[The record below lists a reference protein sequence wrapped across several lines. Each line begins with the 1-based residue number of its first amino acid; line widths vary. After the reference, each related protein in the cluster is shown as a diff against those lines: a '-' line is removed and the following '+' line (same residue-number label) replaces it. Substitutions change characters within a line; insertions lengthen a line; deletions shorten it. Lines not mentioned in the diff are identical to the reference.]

1 MQKREDIYM
10 PDNELLVGLEG
21 LECAN
26 CAAKIER
33 KVKALPEI
41 SDSEVN
47 FMQQSLRVVLGDR
60 SQEKSAVEQIKS
72 IVHSF
77 EPDVKVVKRTAAAVS
92 STGAYKAE
100 ASCNEND
107 GCECQTAFSQDSLLA
122 DSEKQDRKI
131 RTLLFEL
138 LAGAV
143 IFASAF
149 GLEHWG
155 SVPKAVTIILYLL
168 AYLVLGLPVLIKA
181 GSNIIR
187 GKVFDENFLMAI
199 ATIGALAISQWSEA
213 VAVMLFYQV
222 GEYFQSTAVHRSRR
236 SISELLSIRPDYAN
250 VQRGD
255 VLMQVSPESVS
266 IGDTVVVKPGEKVP
280 LDGIV
285 LTGSSA
291 VDTSALTG
299 ESVFRDVEPGDPILS
314 GCINKQ
320 GVLTIQ
326 VTASYGESTVSKII
340 EMVTNAGSRKSKSE
354 NLITRFAA
362 VYTPVVVVAAL
373 LLAVVPPLF
382 FGGSITVWLYRALS
396 FLVISCPCALV
407 ISVPLGYFGGIG
419 AASKRGILVKGSNFL
434 DALYRADTIVFDK
447 TGTLTKG
454 VFSVS
459 KVVPSGK
466 LSETELLGIASVAE
480 AYSDH
485 PIAVSV
491 RMAAR
496 MKEIMFFTPDTGAYT
511 EIAGRGVSVHT
522 EETDILV
529 GNRKLMIESGIK
541 GVPDIAT
548 VGTLLFVALDKQF
561 AGYLEIADEIK
572 PEAARVISRLR
583 DLHIRS
589 IAMLTGDHDASAQKV
604 AGELGITEVYSGLLP
619 SQKLEKIEEL
629 FAGRSAAGVQ
639 HKTGSRLAGL
649 LSGFKAKNS
658 QPGMLV
664 YVGDGINDAPVLVRA
679 DIGIAIGAMASGAA
693 IEAADIVIMTDDME
707 ALPKAIR
714 IARKTRRIVME
725 NIAFALS
732 VKGLILI
739 LAALGL
745 TNLWFAIFAD
755 VGVAMIAILNSVRAG
770 R

>member
-1 MQKREDIYM
+1 M
-10 PDNELLVGLEG
+10 PGYELLFGLEG
-21 LECAN
+21 LGCAN
-26 CAAKIER
+26 CADKIER
-33 KVKALPEI
+33 KVRDLPEI

-47 FMQQSLRVVLGDR
+47 FMQQSLRVVLEN
-60 SQEKSAVEQIKS
+60 SKHEKSAVEQIKL

-77 EPDVKVVKRTAAAVS
+77 EPDVKVVRRSGAAVS
-92 STGAYKAE
+92 SGTGNSTRE
-100 ASCNEND
+100 SCDDKD
-107 GCECQTAFSQDSLLA
+107 GCECSTAFSQDSLLA

-131 RTLLFEL
+131 RTLKLEV

-143 IFASAF
+143 IFAAAF

-155 SVPKAVTIILYLL
+155 SVSGTVIIVLYL
-168 AYLVLGLPVLIKA
+168 ASYLVLGLPVLMKA

-236 SISELLSIRPDYAN
+236 SISELLLIRPDYAN

-255 VLMQVSPESVS
+255 SFVQVSPESVS

-291 VDTSALTG
+291 LDTSALTG
-299 ESVFRDVEPGDPILS
+299 ESVFRDVEPGDAILS

-362 VYTPVVVVAAL
+362 VYTPLVVVAAV

-382 FGGSITVWLYRALS
+382 FGGSFTVWLYRALS

-419 AASKRGILVKGSNFL
+419 AASKSGILVKGSNFL
-434 DALYRADTIVFDK
+434 DALDRADTIIFDK

-454 VFSVS
+454 EFSVS
-459 KVVPSGK
+459 KIVPAGN
-466 LSETELLGIASVAE
+466 LTETQLLGIASVAE

-496 MKEIMFFTPDTGAYT
+496 LKGISSSTPDTAAYT
-511 EIAGRGVSVHT
+511 EMAGRGVSVHT
-522 EETDILV
+522 AETDILV
-529 GNRKLMIESGIK
+529 GNRKLMIESGIG
-541 GVPDIAT
+541 GVPDVAT
-548 VGTLLFVALDKQF
+548 VGTLLFVASDNQF

-572 PEAARVISRLR
+572 PEAARVIAKLR
-583 DLHIRS
+583 SLHIGS
-589 IAMLTGDHDASAQKV
+589 IAMLTGDHDASARKV

-619 SQKLEKIEEL
+619 SQKLDKIEEL
-629 FAGRSAAGVQ
+629 IAGRSSEALRRKPANIL
-639 HKTGSRLAGL
+639 GSL
-649 LSGFKAKNS
+649 LSGLTKKAP
-658 QPGMLV
+658 QPGTLV

-679 DIGIAIGAMASGAA
+679 DIGVAIGAMASGAA

-707 ALPKAIR
+707 ALPRAIR
-714 IARKTRRIVME
+714 IAAKTRRIVME
-725 NIAFALS
+725 NIIFALS
-732 VKGLILI
+732 VKGLILV